1 MKNLNREINL
11 NKKVIL
17 VLVLVCVLAIVF
29 YYSYALFQISV
40 IKDNV
45 VVITTG
51 DIKITT
57 VVNDSGKENTISG
70 LGTTNLSLNSGETRN
85 VTFNLSTTTEGSVS
99 YKMFYNLLSGTGPFY
114 VTSTTN
120 FENSIVEGEMEKSK
134 SITLRLENKGE
145 DTLKIAVGIK
155 GGLPDSEILLVNGN
169 MAMILNKDLPLSK
182 LTTVLEDTVSKSEDI
197 ESDTFKGGLV
207 PINQAG
213 EISKNSDIREYRYIG
228 TEVNNYLKFN
238 DELWR
243 VVGIFNEE
251 SVDGLKEK
259 YIKIVKNETLDNEKL
274 PENYIVDSINYK
286 LKGTKASYW
295 NRFLE
300 EEELVGN
307 TDFIK
312 SSIGNYLNTE
322 QDNGPIPTLGYL
334 STITPK
340 AKIMLRKATYYLGD
354 VENTNINAINLY
366 KTERNVTSNEIYSG
380 TVGLLYPSDL
390 IYSTSYENWDT
401 ALSSLNEEQIKTSWL
416 YNAYMKSSP
425 WLITK
430 STDNNVLYLS
440 TTGSV
445 TKGIVNENEASILPV
460 LTINSNTL
468 VNGGEGTLSNPY
480 ILF

>member
-1 MKNLNREINL
+1 
-11 NKKVIL
+11 
-17 VLVLVCVLAIVF
+17 
-29 YYSYALFQISV
+29 
-40 IKDNV
+40 
-45 VVITTG
+45 
-51 DIKITT
+51 
-57 VVNDSGKENTISG
+57 
-70 LGTTNLSLNSGETRN
+70 
-85 VTFNLSTTTEGSVS
+85 
-99 YKMFYNLLSGTGPFY
+99 MFYNLLSGTGPFY

-354 VENTNINAINLY
+354 VENTNIHAINLY